1 MIENDRSVWRHLV
14 RPMVPW
20 SGHFGHFVSRHQ
32 KCARRNVP
40 STIWSKFLYI
50 ATGII
55 LTSKPKWNFCLMSY
69 GLASWRIPCKC
80 VLCSYRCDGSEI
92 ATVLNEFNQSLER
105 KQNLICRR
113 LFTASKKKKK
123 SPIRKFYVLS
133 LVFIWSLRSLWTLWS
148 LRKKKFSD
156 RSDHSDHM
164 ETTFQGSQQQRRK
177 EHW

>member
-20 SGHFGHFVSRHQ
+20 SGHFDFVSRHQ

-80 VLCSYRCDGSEI
+80 VLWSYRCDGSEI

-113 LFTASKKKKK
+113 LFTASKKKKISDQEILCLK
-123 SPIRKFYVLS
+123 PGFHMIATIAVNA
-133 LVFIWSLRSLWTLWS
+133 VIA
-148 LRKKKFSD
+148 KKKKVQ
-156 RSDHSDHM
+156 RS
-164 ETTFQGSQQQRRK
+164 
-177 EHW
+177 